1 MIVLFCLV
9 NFNFTAST
17 ESTGSLSQDVCN
29 VPANNVLLSCV
40 NEDGENFM
48 ASSNNNDSDNSVIT
62 IVVIVLS
69 LLLASLLLIITTV
82 LLYRKF
88 KARLRSTKLR

>member
-40 NEDGENFM
+40 NEDGEFM

-88 KARLRSTKLR
+88 KARLRSTKLL

>member
-9 NFNFTAST
+9 NFNFTATT
-17 ESTGSLSQDVCN
+17 EMAGSPSQDVCN
-29 VPANNVLLSCV
+29 VPTNNVLLSCV

-48 ASSNNNDSDNSVIT
+48 ASSNDNDSDNSMIS
-62 IVVIVLS
+62 IVAIVLP
-69 LLLASLLLIITTV
+69 LIIASLLLIIITV

-88 KARLRSTKLR
+88 KTRLRSTKLR